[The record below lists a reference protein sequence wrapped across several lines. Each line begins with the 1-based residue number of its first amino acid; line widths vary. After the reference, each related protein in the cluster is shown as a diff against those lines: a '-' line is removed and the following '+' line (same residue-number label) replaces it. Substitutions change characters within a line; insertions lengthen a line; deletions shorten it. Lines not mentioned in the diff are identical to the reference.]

1 MEKFQAL
8 MMRYF
13 VPLATKINAQRHV
26 SAVRDAFTLAFP
38 LTMAGSLVV
47 LINYVFLSPDGF
59 VASIL
64 HLDKFIPNLV
74 EYQEIFNPIVNGTTN
89 IMAIIIAFLTAY
101 ELARIMGGDEV
112 LSGITSM
119 ASFFI
124 LYPAAQEFKNGGMG
138 LTSSYFGAQGLFVAL
153 FIGLIVAELLTT
165 SSC

>member
-1 MEKFQAL
+1 MEIFQAL

-64 HLDKFIPNLV
+64 HLDV
-74 EYQEIFNPIVNGTTN
+74 
-89 IMAIIIAFLTAY
+89 M
-101 ELARIMGGDEV
+101 
-112 LSGITSM
+112 
-119 ASFFI
+119 
-124 LYPAAQEFKNGGMG
+124 
-138 LTSSYFGAQGLFVAL
+138 
-153 FIGLIVAELLTT
+153 LLL
-165 SSC
+165 